1 MPIRNRLGPWERKRL
16 KELMGSPMGTYD
28 SEEVHILEEKAKQE
42 ESWWGIL
49 WPLGSLLAGSAL
61 MYAGVAGDVR
71 LPQDAQ
77 LLRQLGVFLGGLFTF
92 GMGVWMMVLVIR
104 IGGTDEGDERAATAA
119 RAAEEYY
126 ANRRKA
132 KANQE
137 KANAN
142 RRKRR
147 ASGRKSTGH

>member
-1 MPIRNRLGPWERKRL
+1 MPIRNRLGPWERKRH
-16 KELMGSPMGTYD
+16 KELMHSPIGTYD
-28 SEEVHILEEKAKQE
+28 SEELDVLEAKAKLE
-42 ESWWGIL
+42 DTWWALL
-49 WPLGSLLAGSAL
+49 WPLGFLLVGSAL
-61 MYAGVAGDVR
+61 MYAAVAGDVR

-77 LLRQLGVFLGGLFTF
+77 LLRQLGVFLGGLVTF

-104 IGGTDEGDERAATAA
+104 VGGTDEGEERAATAA